1 MLERQVINLDQTFTA
16 ERQFKE
22 ALIVGITDVMSKKAE
37 RELLKIMNGLGAILP
52 TTALI
57 VIFDSERQDIGK
69 REISNS
75 DSRVKYMRLEN
86 QPPKSVRDNLELRAV
101 RNNYVEAIRDNP
113 EYVNCELI
121 VVADLDGSNTA
132 VTQSEFRIALN
143 SAFQWDALAA
153 NQTRKY
159 RDIESLRHEFWA
171 PNNSFDE
178 FRWFRLFINEKEAW
192 EKSVKKKQIKIS
204 TRNPPISVD
213 SAFGGLCIYKRW
225 IFEKF
230 DYSYHDKLANS
241 ENSHVTLNRKAKAGG
256 ARIFIHPALI
266 NSKGRYLYFF
276 QEEMIRRLKRS
287 VHSFPFVYCLPFL
300 RWLRTT
306 LQEK

>member
-1 MLERQVINLDQTFTA
+1 MDRAITA
-16 ERQFKE
+16 DHQFKE
-22 ALIVGITDVMSKKAE
+22 ALIVGIIDVMSKKAE
-37 RELLKIMNGLGAILP
+37 VDLLKVMKSLGAILP

-57 VIFDSERQDIGK
+57 VNI
-69 REISNS
+69 NS
-75 DSRVKYMRLEN
+75 DRQGRGIQEKLSNPDSRIKYMSAGIYT
-86 QPPKSVRDNLELRAV
+86 PHGARDNLELSAM
-101 RNNYVEAIRDNP
+101 RNIYVQAIRENP

-121 VVADLDGSNTA
+121 VEVDLDGSNTA
-132 VTQSEFRIALN
+132 ITESAFRIALD

-153 NQTRKY
+153 NQAGKY

-171 PNNSFDE
+171 PNNSIDE
-178 FRWFRLFINEKEAW
+178 LRWFRFFMNEKKAW
-192 EKSVKKKQIKIS
+192 EKAVKKKQIRIS

-266 NSKGRYLYFF
+266 NSKGRHLYFL
-276 QEEMIRRLKRS
+276 QEEMICWLKRS
-287 VHSFPFVYCLPFL
+287 VHSFPFVYFLPFL

-306 LQEK
+306 RQKR